1 MLLSSKKGGEYMIFQ
16 SISSE
21 KDAQALDLLIITF
34 LMLFT
39 VVMFMQFGTPSFNSA
54 SKGIQGSGVHLSI
67 FGQ

>member
-1 MLLSSKKGGEYMIFQ
+1 MLFQ

-21 KDAQALDLLIITF
+21 KDAQALDLLIIVF

-39 VVMFMQFGTPSFNSA
+39 VAMFMQFGLP
-54 SKGIQGSGVHLSI
+54 GISSVLGNNQVKTNYSSI